1 MPAVWGERTGRMEDP
16 VRLVVVIDMQ
26 SNNNRALPMIDAET
40 GGSMDWM
47 ADFASM
53 QDVLALKEQ
62 HPLGRFPWV
71 VLDLD
76 RPQANSVLL

>member
-1 MPAVWGERTGRMEDP
+1 
-16 VRLVVVIDMQ
+16 VVID
-26 SNNNRALPMIDAET
+26 SVSVHGRSLPLIDLQKE
-40 GGSMDWM
+40 GMDWM

-53 QDVLALKEQ
+53 QDVLALKDR
-62 HPLGRFPWV
+62 HPLGVFPWV